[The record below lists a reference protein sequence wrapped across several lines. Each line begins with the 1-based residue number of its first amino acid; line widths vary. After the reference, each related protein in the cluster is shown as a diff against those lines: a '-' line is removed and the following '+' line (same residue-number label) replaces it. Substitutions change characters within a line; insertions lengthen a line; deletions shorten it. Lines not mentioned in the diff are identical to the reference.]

1 MWTWQNIF
9 LRDIPKSPCGCATKM
24 ADEDKEYLQFV
35 AVHKS
40 QLEFAG
46 IPLHFWKSIHKKLK
60 NEVSWVF
67 QSWIKSCCGCNDF
80 LIIIISRTLLAH
92 GIKQPDLSVEFH
104 CTASFLIVLFRIFL
118 KLLRLFEDFNR
129 TEQKSC
135 LNYSELY
142 IFHCRL
148 MMLDY
153 FLQWLK
159 MEMEFWKFLLL
170 VEVEWRCQI
179 LTGKK

>member
-80 LIIIISRTLLAH
+80 LKIIISRALLAR

-104 CTASFLIVLFRIFL
+104 CTASFLIVLFRIFWSFCGVL
-118 KLLRLFEDFNR
+118 K
-129 TEQKSC
+129 
-135 LNYSELY
+135 
-142 IFHCRL
+142 
-148 MMLDY
+148 
-153 FLQWLK
+153 
-159 MEMEFWKFLLL
+159 
-170 VEVEWRCQI
+170 I
-179 LTGKK
+179 LTELSRNLALTIQSCIFSTADLWCWIIFYNG